1 MWIPGDIT
9 GKVTPIV
16 CAVIDGSEFRKLLD
30 LLKEV
35 IIKEFDRL
43 FPEEKQ
49 EIVAYRSKINKFF
62 WFVFEEFAEVLTQTL
77 GVPVVFVYLK
87 KRGLYY
93 PVYSD
98 GSGLSTLVKD
108 FGIWE
113 ELEEEVYKRL
123 L

>member
-9 GKVTPIV
+9 GKVKPTV

-62 WFVFEEFAEVLTQTL
+62 RFVLEEFAEVLTQTL
-77 GVPVVFVYLK
+77 GVSVVFVYLK

-93 PVYSD
+93 PVLSN
-98 GSGLSTLVKD
+98 GSGLSTLAED
-108 FGIWE
+108 FGIWK
-113 ELEEEVYKRL
+113 ELEEELYKRL